1 MHVVYLEDVTR
12 GQEQVRGWGEEVRPG
27 WQLTQEA
34 WMSRLPLRDVDLLPL
49 RAVDSLLLWA
59 VDSLLL
65 WAMDSLLLWAV
76 DSLPLR
82 AVDSLL
88 LGLWGDGVEHA
99 ASELSS
105 QKALRCG
112 AFTHQFLSEGRSQQA
127 YSSIQWK
134 PAGRELKL
142 LVGGDQG
149 GASIPATVGECVNLQ
164 ARKLRHIPH

>member
-1 MHVVYLEDVTR
+1 MIRQVIYLFCITVLEGCVLDWPALEADLQRRIPVHVVYLEDVTR

-34 WMSRLPLRDVDLLPL
+34 WMSRLPLRD
-49 RAVDSLLLWA
+49 
-59 VDSLLL
+59 
-65 WAMDSLLLWAV
+65 
-76 DSLPLR
+76 
-82 AVDSLL
+82 VDSLL

-127 YSSIQWK
+127 HSSIQWK
-134 PAGRELKL
+134 PAGQRAE
-142 LVGGDQG
+142 V
-149 GASIPATVGECVNLQ
+149 
-164 ARKLRHIPH
+164 ARGRGPGRGVHTSNCR